1 MGVRSRHLATAT
13 AMAVGWLLRVLLIGV
28 IGAHVPLL
36 DAQATPA
43 PTFSS
48 TTLAADIPAQ
58 PLAQALAAFASQTG
72 LQVVYVSDVI
82 RNQRS
87 QAVSAGLRIDEALA
101 RLLQGSGLRFEY
113 LNPHTL
119 RILAVTPPRTS
130 ASNDPAAEQ
139 LDEVVVAGSRLKRSA
154 AETMA
159 PVLIISQS
167 ELSKAGVQT
176 GQELLARISANQSF
190 GSWNETVGLNN
201 GLQGFTAASLR
212 GLGLQRTLVLM
223 NGQRFAPYALSGG
236 QGGDLSAIPSAAL
249 ERVEILQDGA
259 SAIYGTDA
267 IGGVINFVLRHDYQ
281 GAEVNVNYFATEH
294 GGANN
299 GRINATAGIG
309 DLTEDQ
315 YNAFISA
322 DYFQQQPLKAA
333 ERSSTASGYLPSLGI
348 DRTAPNSF
356 PANITQPGGFGTDA
370 RNPTIPYPNGAT
382 PGSCGPPLS
391 FPTPNAPF
399 QCRFDSA
406 RLIETIPETDK
417 ASVIAR
423 VTRQLGSQQ
432 QLFAEGSYY
441 GGTFIQRISPAPVPN
456 AATLSLPPTSVFYP
470 TAFIASLAGGNVS
483 LPLELNY
490 RPIELGLRIDRLT
503 AEQWRALAGLK
514 GQLAGWDYELT
525 ANYTASREVDRYIS
539 GFLSAP
545 LFGALL
551 RSGVVNP
558 FGFNTPAV
566 VAQMR
571 AAEYTGWVSDN
582 RAANYG
588 GTYLMTRPLFQ
599 APGGPLA
606 LAFGAE
612 LRRERLEQRSAD
624 AYASGEILGANT
636 AGASLP
642 QVQRSVWALFGE
654 LNVPLARTL
663 EAGLALRSDYYSD
676 FGSATNPKV
685 SLRWTPLPTVTAR
698 AAYDTGFRV
707 PTLYDLFQ
715 PPLLSFTKSNFS
727 DPLRCAVT
735 HSPNDCNT
743 EFLARSGGY
752 AALTPEK
759 SRQWGAGLVFRP
771 APAVSSSLD
780 YFRVDLGNVIDTLQA
795 EEIFANYSFWGP
807 TNVVRKPPDPQ
818 FPNLPGEIDHLIE
831 NQINRGTIST
841 SGVDAD
847 TEFAAPATPIGSLSF
862 RLTGTYTLDY
872 SRAGINTTL
881 FPTGVGT
888 RGPGGAIVRWSHVAT
903 LDWSSG
909 RWGATLTQ
917 WFQDGYREVDFLS
930 CNQNFNCPGTRRV
943 RSYSLWNLQGRYEIK
958 SVTASLGIRN
968 LLDTPPPVS
977 NQGQTLQVGI
987 DPTYADPRGRMYYLA
1002 MRYALR

>member
-1 MGVRSRHLATAT
+1 MGVRARQPWVAFA
-13 AMAVGWLLRVLLIGV
+13 AAVAKLPRLLLVC
-28 IGAHVPLL
+28 AHVALL
-36 DAQATPA
+36 AAPAAPAQTVGYG
-43 PTFSS
+43 
-48 TTLAADIPAQ
+48 TLSADIPAQ
-58 PLAQALAAFASQTG
+58 PLAQALAAVASQTG
-72 LQVVYVSDVI
+72 LQLVYVSDVVGKH
-82 RNQRS
+82 RS
-87 QAVSAGLRIDEALA
+87 HAVSAGMTIDAALV
-101 RLLQGSGLRFEY
+101 RLLEGSGLRFEY

-119 RILAVTPPRTS
+119 RILAIAPSPVSATS
-130 ASNDPAAEQ
+130 NPTTEQ
-139 LDEVVVAGSRLKRSA
+139 LEEVVVAGSHLKRSS
-154 AETMA
+154 AESSMM
-159 PVLIISQS
+159 PLLIISKG

-176 GQELLARISANQSF
+176 GQELLELISANQSF
-190 GSWNETVGLNN
+190 GSWNETMGLNN

-223 NGQRFAPYALSGG
+223 NGQRFAPYALSG
-236 QGGDLSAIPSAAL
+236 QGADLSAIPSAAL
-249 ERVEILQDGA
+249 ERIEVLQDGA

-281 GAEVNVNYFATEH
+281 GAEVNANYFVTEH

-309 DLTEDQ
+309 DLEEDR

-322 DYFQQQPLKAA
+322 DYLQQQPLQAS
-333 ERSSTASGYLPSLGI
+333 ERSSTVTGYLPSLGI

-356 PANITQPGGFGTDA
+356 PANITQPAGFGSDA

-382 PGSCGPPLS
+382 PGSCTPPLS

-406 RLIETIPETDK
+406 RVIQTIPETDK

-441 GGTFIQRISPAPVPN
+441 TGTFIQRISPTPVPN
-456 AATLSLPPTSVFYP
+456 DSTLTLPPTSAFYP
-470 TAFIASLAGGNVS
+470 TPFVASLAGGNVS

-490 RPIELGLRIDRLT
+490 RPIELGPRVDRLT

-525 ANYTASREVDRYIS
+525 GNYTTSREVDRYVS
-539 GFLSAP
+539 GYLSEP

-551 RSGVVNP
+551 RSGVVDP
-558 FGFNTPAV
+558 FAFNSPAV

-571 AAEYTGWVSDN
+571 AAEFTGWVSDS
-582 RAANYG
+582 RADNYG
-588 GTYLMTRPLFQ
+588 GTYLMTKSVLR

-606 LAFGAE
+606 LAVGAE
-612 LRRERLEQRSAD
+612 VRRERLEQRSSD
-624 AYASGEILGANT
+624 AYASGEIFGSAV
-636 AGASLP
+636 ASLP
-642 QVQRSVWALFGE
+642 QVQRSVYALFGE
-654 LNVPLARTL
+654 VNVPIARGL
-663 EAGLALRSDYYSD
+663 EAGFALRSDYYSD
-676 FGSATNPKV
+676 FGSAINPKV
-685 SLRWTPLPTVTAR
+685 SLRWAPLPTVSAR

-715 PPLLSFTKSNFS
+715 PPAFAFTKSNFS
-727 DPLRCAVT
+727 DPLRCGVT
-735 HSPNDCNT
+735 HSTSDCDT
-743 EFLARSGGY
+743 EFLARSGGNS
-752 AALTPEK
+752 ALTPEK

-771 APAVSSSLD
+771 VPGLSSSLD
-780 YFRVDLGNVIDTLQA
+780 YFRVELRNVIDTLQA
-795 EEIFANYSFWGP
+795 EEIFTNYSFWGR

-818 FPNLPGEIDHLIE
+818 NPDLPGGIDYLIE

-847 TEFAAPATPIGSLSF
+847 TVFAAPPTLIGSFTF
-862 RLTGTYTLDY
+862 RLTGMYTLDY
-872 SRAGINTTL
+872 RRAGINTTL

-888 RGPGGAIVRWSHVAT
+888 RGPGGAIVRWSHLAT
-903 LDWSSG
+903 LDWSYG

-917 WFQDGYREVDFLS
+917 WFQDGYHEVDLLS
-930 CNQNFNCPGTRRV
+930 CDQSLNCPGTRQV
-943 RSYSLWNLQGRYEIK
+943 RSYSLWNLQGRYEIR
-958 SVTASLGIRN
+958 SITASLGIRN
-968 LLDTPPPVS
+968 LLDTAPPVS

-987 DPTYADPRGRMYYLA
+987 DPTYADPRGRMYYLGL
-1002 MRYALR
+1002 RYMLH